1 MARVIKGISLIIP
14 AHNEGKVI
22 YKTAAE
28 AVHVLEKLSR
38 EYEIIIVDDGST
50 DETPREIERVTGD
63 FANVKAV
70 TLAENQGKGN
80 ALKRGFQSATK
91 ELIFFLDA
99 DLDLHPS
106 HIGIL
111 LKEIET
117 TGADVVIGSKRHPDS
132 SLSYPWHRKLYSTI
146 YYFLILLMFRLP
158 VKDTQ
163 TGIKLFHREVLT
175 RTFPRLVCK
184 RYTLDLELLAV
195 AHRIGYSV
203 AEAPISLTFQREFGR
218 IKLADVRNIIVDTL
232 AIFYRLYILRYYDS
246 PLKPVVETEPKIS
259 IVIPARAMDPMTID
273 CVSKCDELNYTNYDI
288 KLVTDN
294 VAEVRLEH
302 PAGIVIRSGPV
313 GPAVKRNMGTNDSD
327 AEIIAFIDSDAWP
340 EQDWLKNAVPYFED
354 ENVAAVCGP
363 AVTPFNDNKRQLVSG
378 LIYSSSLVSGATT
391 YRYTYHAL
399 REVDDYPSCNL
410 IVRRADLV
418 KVGGFPEEYWP
429 GEDTVLC
436 LKLTKDLGKK
446 IIYVPNVIVNHHRRP
461 VYLPHLRQVF
471 SYGLHRGFFVRKFP
485 ETSRRFQ
492 YFVPSIFVLALLAGF
507 VLSFINPIAFYTYLS
522 FLGIYL
528 LFTLLSSI
536 KSLDV
541 SDNLLV
547 FPGIIATNI
556 TYGLGFMRG
565 LFSRR
570 LKSQ

>member
-1 MARVIKGISLIIP
+1 
-14 AHNEGKVI
+14 
-22 YKTAAE
+22 
-28 AVHVLEKLSR
+28 
-38 EYEIIIVDDGST
+38 
-50 DETPREIERVTGD
+50 
-63 FANVKAV
+63 
-70 TLAENQGKGN
+70 ENQGKGN
-80 ALKRGFQSATK
+80 ALKRGFQYATK
-91 ELIFFLDA
+91 ELVLFLDA

-111 LKEIET
+111 LKEMET

-163 TGIKLFHREVLT
+163 TGIKLFHREVLA

-259 IVIPARAMDPMTID
+259 IVIPARALDPMTLD

-302 PAGIVIRSGPV
+302 PAGMVIRSGPV

-429 GEDTVLC
+429 GEDTVIC

-471 SYGLHRGFFVRKFP
+471 SYGLHRGYFVRKFP

-565 LFSRR
+565 LFSGR

>member
-1 MARVIKGISLIIP
+1 
-14 AHNEGKVI
+14 
-22 YKTAAE
+22 
-28 AVHVLEKLSR
+28 
-38 EYEIIIVDDGST
+38 
-50 DETPREIERVTGD
+50 
-63 FANVKAV
+63 
-70 TLAENQGKGN
+70 
-80 ALKRGFQSATK
+80 
-91 ELIFFLDA
+91 
-99 DLDLHPS
+99 
-106 HIGIL
+106 
-111 LKEIET
+111 
-117 TGADVVIGSKRHPDS
+117 
-132 SLSYPWHRKLYSTI
+132 
-146 YYFLILLMFRLP
+146 MFRLP

-163 TGIKLFHREVLT
+163 TGIKLFHREVLG

-246 PLKPVVETEPKIS
+246 PLKPVVETEPKVS
-259 IVIPARAMDPMTID
+259 IVIPARALDPMTID
-273 CVSKCDELNYTNYDI
+273 CISKCDELNYTNYDI

-378 LIYSSSLVSGATT
+378 LIYSSSLVSGGTT
-391 YRYTYHAL
+391 YRYTFHAL

-410 IVRRADLV
+410 IVRRSDLV

-471 SYGLHRGFFVRKFP
+471 SYSLHRGFFVRKFP

-492 YFVPSIFVLALLAGF
+492 YFVPSIFVLALLAGL

-556 TYGLGFMRG
+556 TYGLGFVRG